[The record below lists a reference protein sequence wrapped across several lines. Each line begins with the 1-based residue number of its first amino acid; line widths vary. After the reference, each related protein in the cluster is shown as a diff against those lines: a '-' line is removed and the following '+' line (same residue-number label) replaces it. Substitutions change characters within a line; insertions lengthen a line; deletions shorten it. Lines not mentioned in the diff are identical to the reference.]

1 MNYLSVQ
8 FKNLLNSNSSTVN
21 LLFILNS
28 VLAVIVTVTIVLPL
42 LNIVSLT

>member
-1 MNYLSVQ
+1 MNFLTTQLKSLR
-8 FKNLLNSNSSTVN
+8 KSSTVN

-28 VLAVIVTVTIVLPL
+28 VLAIIVAVTIVLPL

>member
-1 MNYLSVQ
+1 MNLLAAQ
-8 FKNLLNSNSSTVN
+8 LKNLRNSSTVN

-42 LNIVSLT
+42 MNIVSLT

>member
-1 MNYLSVQ
+1 MNYLTAQ
-8 FKNLLNSNSSTVN
+8 FKSLRNSSTTN

-28 VLAVIVTVTIVLPL
+28 VLAIIVAVTIVLPL

>member
-8 FKNLLNSNSSTVN
+8 LKNLRNSSTVN

-28 VLAVIVTVTIVLPL
+28 VLAIIVTVTIVLPL

>member
-1 MNYLSVQ
+1 MMNYFITRLKS
-8 FKNLLNSNSSTVN
+8 LRNSSTIN

-28 VLAVIVTVTIVLPL
+28 VLALIVTVTIVLPL

>member
-1 MNYLSVQ
+1 MNYIT
-8 FKNLLNSNSSTVN
+8 NSLKSLRNSSTPN

-28 VLAVIVTVTIVLPL
+28 VLAIIVAFTIVLPL

>member
-1 MNYLSVQ
+1 MNYFMTQL
-8 FKNLLNSNSSTVN
+8 KNLRNSSTIN

-28 VLAVIVTVTIVLPL
+28 VLALIVTVTIVLPL